1 MIEAQSGNPD
11 DHVYNRTYCVLPSFR
26 LSSGSNCRTPAYDA
40 GEGSLPLSSFSS
52 RPPWNIRADY
62 SRQTG
67 CWDVAPYNY
76 V

>member
-11 DHVYNRTYCVLPSFR
+11 DHVYNRTYYAPLSFR
-26 LSSGSNCRTPAYDA
+26 PAFGNNCPTQAYDA
-40 GEGSLPLSSFSS
+40 DERNLPLSSFSS
-52 RPPWNIRADY
+52 RLSWNIRADY